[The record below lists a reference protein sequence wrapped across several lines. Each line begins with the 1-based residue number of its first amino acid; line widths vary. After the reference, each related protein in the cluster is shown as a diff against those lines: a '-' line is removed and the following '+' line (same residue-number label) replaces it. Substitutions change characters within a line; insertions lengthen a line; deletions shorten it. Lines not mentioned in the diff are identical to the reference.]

1 MHPKPNQ
8 WVLEHYEQDPKTG
21 RWVSKHADPLAEY
34 FADTPRGTPVVAQA
48 IGDHLE
54 PIPEPHPDN
63 DPRETR
69 RVLKRMVF
77 WGLLLRKDS
86 DTDWAENFPLYRRAV
101 VLRKDLTSKRDLY
114 PWVAAREDD
123 AQGMAKLFQ
132 QQREQIAEDLARHA
146 EAAQRKAAQ
155 EADWQA
161 RQAAKLQADKVKA
174 EGLGLSLEEYLDGL
188 AALRQMRLATRPG
201 SCLICKR
208 HLSLKTSVTRGVGP
222 ECFNRLTVAERI
234 SAAASV
240 VARVGGAVA

>member
-1 MHPKPNQ
+1 MDPKPNG
-8 WVLEHYEQDPKTG
+8 WVLENYNQDLETG
-21 RWVSKHADPLAEY
+21 RWVSKYADPLAEY
-34 FADTPRGTPVVAQA
+34 FADTPRGTPVVAMA

-54 PIPEPHPDN
+54 PLPEPHPDN

-77 WGLLLRKDS
+77 WGILLRKES
-86 DTDWAENFPLYRRAV
+86 GPYLAEGFPLYRRAV
-101 VLRKDLTSKRDLY
+101 VLRKDLTSKRDLF
-114 PWVAAREDD
+114 PAVAVREDD
-123 AQGMAKLFQ
+123 AQGMAGLFQ

-161 RQAAKLQADKVKA
+161 RQAAKLQADKAKA

-222 ECFNRLTVAERI
+222 ECYNRLTVAERI